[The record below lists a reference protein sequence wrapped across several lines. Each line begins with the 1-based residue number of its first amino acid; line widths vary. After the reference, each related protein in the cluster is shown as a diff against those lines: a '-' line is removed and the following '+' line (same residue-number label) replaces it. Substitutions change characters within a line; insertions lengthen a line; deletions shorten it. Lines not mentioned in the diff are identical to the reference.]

1 MTIAARLPMPRRAPP
16 VHTAYARDGRSGGG
30 TGSGSEG
37 GITSRVIHAAAPAL
51 LLLLAAILP
60 PDRPVPFDLC
70 LWHRLTGW
78 RCLGCGLT
86 RSVCHLMHGDVA
98 GSVAMHPAGGVV
110 VAVLAFLVVRGA
122 LGDPRPDSS
131 S

>member
-1 MTIAARLPMPRRAPP
+1 MTIAALLPMPRRAPP
-16 VHTAYARDGRSGGG
+16 VHPAHARDGGAGGG
-30 TGSGSEG
+30 
-37 GITSRVIHAAAPAL
+37 IAARLIQAAAPAVL
-51 LLLLAAILP
+51 LLLGALLP

-86 RSVCHLMHGDVA
+86 RSVCHLMHGDVS
-98 GSVAMHPAGGVV
+98 GSVAMHPAGVVV
-110 VAVLAFLVVRGA
+110 VAVLAFLSVRGA
-122 LGDPRPDSS
+122 LGVPRPDSS